1 MSSDGS
7 ERPHVAQ
14 SMSGQSSDSP
24 ALKHEVL
31 FRCTT
36 TNARVCKLAL
46 PHYTCDTPM
55 FMPVGTCG
63 AVKGMTTEELEDLD
77 CHLILGNTYHLALR
91 PGTGSRA
98 GIFGSEIKK
107 SFFIFPRAFERCRGP
122 AFFHELEARHAYRS
136 LHKDSH

>member
-1 MSSDGS
+1 VSCIVLVHLTSIDGS
-7 ERPHVAQ
+7 EPIHTQNPMSDQ
-14 SMSGQSSDSP
+14 SNSSP
-24 ALKHEVL
+24 ALRHEVL

-36 TNARVCKLAL
+36 TNARVSKLEL

-91 PGTGSRA
+91 PGTGRN
-98 GIFGSEIKK
+98 
-107 SFFIFPRAFERCRGP
+107 
-122 AFFHELEARHAYRS
+122 L
-136 LHKDSH
+136 